1 MKTGKCLKTLP
12 AHSDPVSAV
21 SARRPARSRRSPDS
35 RAMSGDWAQGSVPVG
50 GGAGRRPCP
59 EAYRAGGSARAAW
72 VLRGATF
79 GWVGRGPW
87 GPGGPVVGEAVGRWG
102 PASVLHARSKAAA
115 SAQDEQAGVKL
126 HACRKRLHLQTAKVF
141 LCQRRARSGFLARFA
156 FWEVEGVTYRQLVRC
171 YRGHG
176 PPQVLDLWR

>member
-1 MKTGKCLKTLP
+1 MGREDGEVP
-12 AHSDPVSAV
+12 QD
-21 SARRPARSRRSPDS
+21 PARALGPRLSRECPPPSQVAALARQQGHEWRLGSGFRARGRRGGEAALPGGLQSRR
-35 RAMSGDWAQGSVPVG
+35 
-50 GGAGRRPCP
+50 
-59 EAYRAGGSARAAW
+59 

-102 PASVLHARSKAAA
+102 PASVLHTRSRAAA
-115 SAQDEQAGVKL
+115 SAQDEQARVKL
-126 HACRKRLHLQTAKVF
+126 HACHKRFHLQTAKVF

-156 FWEVEGVTYRQLVRC
+156 FWKVEGVTYRQLVRC

>member
-1 MKTGKCLKTLP
+1 MGREDGEVP
-12 AHSDPVSAV
+12 QD
-21 SARRPARSRRSPDS
+21 PARALGPRLSRECPPPSQVAALARQQGHEWRLGSGFRARGRRGGEASLPGGLQSRRE
-35 RAMSGDWAQGSVPVG
+35 RAGSVGV
-50 GGAGRRPCP
+50 
-59 EAYRAGGSARAAW
+59 AW
-72 VLRGATF
+72 STF

-141 LCQRRARSGFLARFA
+141 LCQ
-156 FWEVEGVTYRQLVRC
+156 
-171 YRGHG
+171 
-176 PPQVLDLWR
+176 